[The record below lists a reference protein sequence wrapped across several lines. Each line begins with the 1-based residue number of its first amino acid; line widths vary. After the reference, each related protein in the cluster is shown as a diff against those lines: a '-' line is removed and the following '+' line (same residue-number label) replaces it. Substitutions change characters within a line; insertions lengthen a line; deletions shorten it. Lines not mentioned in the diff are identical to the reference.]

1 MRTPLLFSVLV
12 SIAVS
17 GCGNTEHSRVPEDT
31 TNTESSDDLF
41 YDDVPYHLVETM
53 DDGSK
58 VVQFCVEVMMVE
70 MQAGTDD
77 NGKEE
82 VYKVNV
88 PIVEEHI
95 ATVPP
100 GEDIS
105 AFLLAN
111 VDGRIIN
118 PRVTVPFDVEPAPG
132 PPKF

>member
-17 GCGNTEHSRVPEDT
+17 GCGNTEHSRVPKDT

-41 YDDVPYHLVETM
+41 YHDVPYHLVETM

-70 MQAGTDD
+70 MRPETDD
-77 NGKEE
+77 NGKVE
-82 VYKVNV
+82 VYEVNV
-88 PIVEEHI
+88 PMVAEYT

-105 AFLLAN
+105 AFLSEN
-111 VDGRIIN
+111 VDGKIVK
-118 PRVTVPFDVEPAPG
+118 PREMVPFDVEPAPG

>member
-17 GCGNTEHSRVPEDT
+17 GCGNSEHSQVPDDT
-31 TNTESSDDLF
+31 PTESSDEMGF
-41 YDDVPYHLVETM
+41 HDVPYRLVETM
-53 DDGSK
+53 DDGSQ
-58 VVQFCVEVMMVE
+58 VVQYCVEFMMVE
-70 MQAGTDD
+70 MRPETDD
-77 NGKEE
+77 NGKVE
-82 VYKVNV
+82 VYEVNV
-88 PIVEEHI
+88 PIVAEYT

-111 VDGRIIN
+111 VDGKIIN